1 MVSRAL
7 PSIGLACLASMII
20 ATTAR
25 ADTFL
30 VPEGSGPVTT
40 LSRQVL
46 LVRNGPDLITVD
58 ELVLSSQ
65 APRAVWVRAF
75 PLEPRLGRA
84 PDNLFLQLQ
93 RNTIVSE
100 PHNQAMRRN
109 LFGPSLVTVL
119 NKKLGDPPQ
128 LVPPLEE
135 PPARRSLALGE
146 VAFFSGRVQTST
158 SSRQMQLPEV
168 MERWLTAQGIQVSD
182 AQKTGFSAHLNRNWV
197 LMLAVVEDSAP
208 GLDTEARLGPIRFD
222 VAQRGLVYPQLGV
235 GPSTPVV
242 TDFYTLAEGPMAMNL
257 RETLWNTRPWE
268 LNPGPPP
275 TLEATYSAALD
286 PNSNFAAELTEQIG
300 LNVSSPA
307 HLVRARYRAAAE
319 GGQDLEFHPS
329 RERILIPSGTQRGSF
344 FDLLL
349 CVLLGLTPLIYT
361 PESWF
366 LIWLVNGA
374 KERARREGSAWGVN
388 LWAYFAL
395 VVAVF
400 WVVSLEG
407 PGRIAGLVPF
417 VLGVGRLA
425 WPYTERETPRV
436 RVAFKAKKKA

>member
-1 MVSRAL
+1 MSRAL
-7 PSIGLACLASMII
+7 PSIGLAWLASVII
-20 ATTAR
+20 ASPAR

-30 VPEGSGPVTT
+30 VPEGSAPITP

-58 ELVLSSQ
+58 ELVLNSQ
-65 APRAVWVRAF
+65 APRGVWVRAF

-84 PDNLFLQLQ
+84 SDSLFLQLQ
-93 RNTIVSE
+93 RNTVVGE

-135 PPARRSLALGE
+135 PPDRRSLALGE
-146 VAFFSGRVQTST
+146 VAFFTGRVQTST
-158 SSRQMQLPEV
+158 NTRQMQLPEA
-168 MERWLTAQGIQVSD
+168 MDRWLIAQGIQVTD
-182 AQKTGFSAHLNRNWV
+182 LQKAAFSAHLNRDWV
-197 LMLAVVEDSAP
+197 LMLAVVEDNAP
-208 GLDTEARLGPIRFD
+208 GPETEARLGPIRFD
-222 VAQRGLVYPQLGV
+222 VAQRGLVYPQLSST
-235 GPSTPVV
+235 PATPVV

-268 LNPGPPP
+268 LNPGSTPG
-275 TLEATYSAALD
+275 LEATYSAAVD
-286 PNSNFAAELTEQIG
+286 PNSNFAGELSEQLG
-300 LNVSSPA
+300 LNGLGPT
-307 HLVRARYRAAAE
+307 HLVRARFRPE
-319 GGQDLEFHPS
+319 PSEVGQDLEFHPS
-329 RERILIPSGTQRGSF
+329 KERILIPSGTQRGSF
-344 FDLLL
+344 FDLFL

-400 WVVSLEG
+400 WVVTLDG

-425 WPYTERETPRV
+425 WPYTEREAPRV
-436 RVAFKAKKKA
+436 RVAFKARKKA

>member
-1 MVSRAL
+1 MF
-7 PSIGLACLASMII
+7 I
-20 ATTAR
+20 ATPAR
-25 ADTFL
+25 ADVFL
-30 VPEGSGPVTT
+30 VPEGSAPITT

-58 ELVLSSQ
+58 EQVLNSQ

-84 PDNLFLQLQ
+84 PDDLFMQLQ
-93 RNTIVSE
+93 RNTLVGE
-100 PHNQAMRRN
+100 PHNQGMRRN

-119 NKKLGDPPQ
+119 NKKLGEPSQ

-135 PPARRSLALGE
+135 PPARRSLTLGE
-146 VAFFSGRVQTST
+146 VVFFTGRVQTST
-158 SSRQMQLPEV
+158 NTRQMQLPEA
-168 MERWLTAQGIQVSD
+168 MERWLIAQGIQTTD
-182 AQKTGFSAHLNRNWV
+182 LQKAAFSAHLNRNWV
-197 LMLAVVEDSAP
+197 VMLAVVEDLAP
-208 GLDTEARLGPIRFD
+208 GPETEARLGPIRFD
-222 VAQRGLVYPQLGV
+222 VATRGIVYPQLSQ
-235 GPSTPVV
+235 GPGTPVI

-268 LNPGPPP
+268 LSPGPPP
-275 TLEATYSAALD
+275 GLEATYSAVLD
-286 PNSNFAAELTEQIG
+286 PSSPFAVELSDQIG
-300 LNVSSPA
+300 LNELGA
-307 HLVRARYRAAAE
+307 KHLVRARHRAAASE

-366 LIWLVNGA
+366 LIWFVNGA
-374 KERARREGSAWGVN
+374 KERARREGTAWGVN

-395 VVAVF
+395 VVSVF
-400 WVVSLEG
+400 WVVTLEG

-417 VLGVGRLA
+417 VLGVARLA
-425 WPYTERETPRV
+425 WPYTERESPRI
-436 RVAFKAKKKA
+436 RVAFKPKKKA